1 MTFSYSPFTANKD
14 RVRFHIGDT
23 DSTQA
28 WFTDEELTAII
39 TEAGSWQAAVI
50 ACLKNM
56 IARLASE
63 PTMRA
68 DWLQVDY
75 ATALKNLNDLL
86 KNKASELGVT
96 AGRSVTGAVVQ
107 TYRPDS
113 DQTAE
118 IDYDA

>member
-28 WFTDEELTAII
+28 WFSDEELTAII
-39 TEAGSWQAAVI
+39 TEAGSWQLAVI

-56 IARLASE
+56 YVRLSSE

-68 DWLQVDY
+68 DWLQTDY
-75 ATALKNLNDLL
+75 ATALKGLDNLI
-86 KNKASELGVT
+86 KSKANEFGVAAGRVVT
-96 AGRSVTGAVVQ
+96 ASVVQ

-113 DQTAE
+113 NQTAE